1 MTEEI
6 KAGTKCVEVT
16 YMRAFK
22 VWWSLLWRSA
32 LFTFLMAAVGSF
44 TIGFILRIDL
54 LAPANTIK
62 KIVCQALF
70 FIIGL
75 LVNIAIMR
83 IVLKKRYSDFR
94 IALIEE

>member
-32 LFTFLMAAVGSF
+32 MLTFLMVAVGGF

-62 KIVCQALF
+62 KIVFQALF

-94 IALIEE
+94 VALIEE